1 MSGPYLHDVVSQSIR
16 PNVLKTEALHIPHLM
31 SVYNLLVTLAFAY
44 AQNAKFIG
52 SKMISHVGPIILYY
66 VCKMQIP
73 AAGCKLFVSSKCT
86 GQQEAWPTYV
96 PEIGPTFEAG
106 TPTSSLVALLRLQGN
121 LRNLFLPEKHLL

>member
-31 SVYNLLVTLAFAY
+31 RVYNLLVTLAFAY

-52 SKMISHVGPIILYY
+52 SKMISHVGPIMLYY

-73 AAGCKLFVSSKCT
+73 AAGCKLFVSSSVQASKR
-86 GQQEAWPTYV
+86 P
-96 PEIGPTFEAG
+96 GP
-106 TPTSSLVALLRLQGN
+106 LMYQR
-121 LRNLFLPEKHLL
+121 